1 MSNNKVLEHGILIE
15 EIITKYLVD
24 YKILKGKNS
33 STDANMQHSLSF
45 ARILIDKKYK
55 MVVHVFMLYCNIHI
69 KQDNM
74 ARSTDM
80 F

>member
-1 MSNNKVLEHGILIE
+1 M
-15 EIITKYLVD
+15 
-24 YKILKGKNS
+24 NS
-33 STDANMQHSLSF
+33 SSDAKMQHPLSF

-55 MVVHVFMLYCNIHI
+55 MVEFMLYCNIHI